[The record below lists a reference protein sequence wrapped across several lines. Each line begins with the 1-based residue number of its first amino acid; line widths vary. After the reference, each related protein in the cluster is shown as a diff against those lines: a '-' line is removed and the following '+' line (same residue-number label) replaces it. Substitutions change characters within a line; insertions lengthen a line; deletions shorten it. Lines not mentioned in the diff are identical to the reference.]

1 MGLRH
6 ISVISW
12 FQQGPS
18 HHWWNRSQSWQPW
31 ITKRCWSTSKPP
43 WIAETINSFQGLLHI
58 ERWRQMW
65 KLDVYIINIHTL
77 HDGNMCKIF
86 WGQKS
91 KQNSAYKYR
100 IIHSHRFQDLNFP
113 GGVAIT
119 VKKKLKSKTICWR
132 LTTRDAYSFQ
142 IPQWALVQV

>member
-18 HHWWNRSQSWQPW
+18 HHWWNSSQSWQPW

-43 WIAETINSFQGLLHI
+43 WIAETTKNFQGLLNMDLRVKPPAPTWI
-58 ERWRQMW
+58 CA
-65 KLDVYIINIHTL
+65 L

-91 KQNSAYKYR
+91 KHNSAYKYR

-142 IPQWALVQV
+142 KPQWALVQV